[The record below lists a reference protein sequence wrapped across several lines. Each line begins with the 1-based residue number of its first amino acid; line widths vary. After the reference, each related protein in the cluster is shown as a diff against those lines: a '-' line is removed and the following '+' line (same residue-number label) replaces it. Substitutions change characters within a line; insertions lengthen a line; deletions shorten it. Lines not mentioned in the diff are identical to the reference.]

1 MSAPAVA
8 TIPDWAYRAACGLQ
22 YRDSADP
29 VLRFG
34 LAIACS
40 RMADVSIRFL
50 KTVRLTTHAYGVRPA
65 YFGYLGKDV
74 DGELYG
80 GAAMDTF
87 RTFLRKAVKVLRN
100 PRLAAALINA
110 QLRIRGKARLPLSV
124 RLFGRI
130 RFRAD
135 GDVEFGQ
142 GVSLMGDVVPIEFV
156 SHKGSRI
163 SIGDHTFI
171 NYGSSITAYKQ
182 VKIGRHCLLGHHLLI
197 VDRNEHG
204 IEQREVAPPAA
215 PVIIED
221 HVWIGSHAIIL
232 PGVFVGHHA
241 AIGAGSVV
249 TRDIPANCL
258 AVGNPARVVR
268 RFVRAGSTAL
278 PRTA

>member
-1 MSAPAVA
+1 MVES
-8 TIPDWAYRAACGLQ
+8 
-22 YRDSADP
+22 
-29 VLRFG
+29 
-34 LAIACS
+34 
-40 RMADVSIRFL
+40 
-50 KTVRLTTHAYGVRPA
+50 
-65 YFGYLGKDV
+65 
-74 DGELYG
+74 DGR
-80 GAAMDTF
+80 F

-100 PRLAAALINA
+100 PRLLAALINA
-110 QLRIRGKARLPLSV
+110 QVRIRGKARLPLSV
-124 RLFGRI
+124 RLIGRI

-142 GVSLMGDVVPIEFV
+142 GVCLVGDVVPIEFV
-156 SHKGSRI
+156 SYKGSRI

-197 VDRNEHG
+197 VDRNELG

-221 HVWIGSHAIIL
+221 HVWIGSHVIIL
-232 PGVFVGHHA
+232 PGVCIGRHA
-241 AIGAGSVV
+241 AIGAGRVV

-268 RFVRAGSTAL
+268 RSVGVDGGAGAPDSESSLAA
-278 PRTA
+278 RNQGRS

>member
-1 MSAPAVA
+1 MV
-8 TIPDWAYRAACGLQ
+8 
-22 YRDSADP
+22 
-29 VLRFG
+29 
-34 LAIACS
+34 
-40 RMADVSIRFL
+40 VS
-50 KTVRLTTHAYGVRPA
+50 
-65 YFGYLGKDV
+65 
-74 DGELYG
+74 DGR
-80 GAAMDTF
+80 F
-87 RTFLRKAVKVLRN
+87 RTFLRKAVKGLRN
-100 PRLAAALINA
+100 PRLVAALINA
-110 QLRIRGKARLPLSV
+110 QVRIRGKARLPLSV
-124 RLFGRI
+124 RLIGRI

-142 GVSLMGDVVPIEFV
+142 GVCLVGDVVPIEFV
-156 SHKGSRI
+156 SYKGSRI

-197 VDRNEHG
+197 VDRNELG

-232 PGVFVGHHA
+232 PGVCIGRHA

-268 RFVRAGSTAL
+268 RFVGVDGGAGAPDSELSLAA
-278 PRTA
+278 RNQGRS